1 MSPES
6 QRIAIAS
13 VVTEGTLNRRDPIS
27 DLNAMHDAL
36 RTLNR
41 DQRNTYINELLE
53 IVRDELADTETEED
67 PVAEDFAWCCAT
79 PEQCAEAFLKTINK
93 WEESK

>member
-13 VVTEGTLNRRDPIS
+13 VVPDGTLIRRDPLS
-27 DLNAMHDAL
+27 NLNAMHDAV

-41 DQRNTYINELLE
+41 YLRNTYINLLLE
-53 IVRDELADTETEED
+53 IVRDELADTEMEED

-79 PEQCAEAFLKTINK
+79 PEQCAKAFLKTINK
-93 WEESK
+93 WDDAK